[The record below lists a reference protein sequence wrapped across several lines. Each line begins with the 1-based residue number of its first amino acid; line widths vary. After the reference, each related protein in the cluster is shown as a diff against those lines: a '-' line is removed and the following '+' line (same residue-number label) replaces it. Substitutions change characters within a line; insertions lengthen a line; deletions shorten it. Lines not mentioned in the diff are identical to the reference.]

1 MKRRYASIT
10 LLYMLGMGSFFMV
23 DLVIARVASTEM
35 IANWAATKSAVMI
48 GSTLVLLGLDQVMVR
63 LPQQAF
69 FILKIAFV
77 QVPILSALYVLLLSL
92 SGVIHGNV
100 WEILAVFA
108 VAISL
113 AQFGFYRAK
122 NQLFTS
128 QLSSNTWRFVFF
140 GVILLAAYLDQ
151 LQNYSLLIVI
161 SVTLATLLNITIKF
175 FYKEPE
181 VVPPGQDETVAGIY
195 ALGGRFF
202 VSLATLNLAVFM
214 EQVMLNMTGH
224 TEASASYFTHTA
236 IILPLLIAFNGFAG
250 FLLGPYIRKNIP
262 RFDKQL
268 TRYWWGLP
276 AGALA
281 MSVLAFGLS
290 LLLYSRFYSHKL
302 VYDYRLAL
310 LIVFIGFLR
319 IIYILPSS
327 YLGVAAEKPVLT
339 QFVNI
344 NVVSVILS
352 IAAYFAL
359 VYAGIHPAFA
369 VAFSSLFNWGTRTLT
384 GVYLVKRIWD
394 SRKLS
399 PGVVPS

>member
-1 MKRRYASIT
+1 MKRRYALIT
-10 LLYMLGMGSFFMV
+10 TLYILGMGSFFLV
-23 DLVIARVASTEM
+23 DLVIARVATTEM

-48 GSTLVLLGLDQVMVR
+48 GSTLVLLGLDQVMMR
-63 LPQQAF
+63 LPQQAS
-69 FILKIAFV
+69 FILKLVFI
-77 QVPILSALYVLLLSL
+77 QVPILSLVYVFLLSL
-92 SGVIHGNV
+92 SGAIHGNI

-108 VAISL
+108 VAVSL

-122 NQLFTS
+122 NQLITS
-128 QLSSNTWRFVFF
+128 QLSSNTWRFV
-140 GVILLAAYLDQ
+140 LLATISLASYFGW
-151 LQNYSLLIVI
+151 LQNYSFLIVI
-161 SVTLATLLNITIKF
+161 SVALAALMNIAIKV

-181 VVPPGQDETVAGIY
+181 FVPLGQDETVASIY

-202 VSLATLNLAVFM
+202 VSLATLNIAVFM

-250 FLLGPYIRKNIP
+250 FLLGPYIRKNIS

-268 TRYWWGLP
+268 TKYWWGLP
-276 AGALA
+276 VGALA
-281 MSVLAFGLS
+281 MSVVAFGLS

-302 VYDYRLAL
+302 VYDYRIAL

-327 YLGVAAEKPVLT
+327 YLGVAAEKRILT

-344 NVVSVILS
+344 NVLAVITSVV
-352 IAAYFAL
+352 AYFLL
-359 VYAGIHPAFA
+359 VYLGTNPVFA
-369 VAFSSLFNWGTRTLT
+369 IAFSSLFNWGTRTFS
-384 GVYLVKRIWD
+384 GVYLIKRIWD
-394 SRKLS
+394 TRRLT
-399 PGVVPS
+399 PGAVPS